1 VALLDPDRWRLLS
14 PLLDRMLDLSD
25 PEREA
30 WLEELRTTSP
40 DLAAQLSALLASDS
54 AAEAG
59 SFLVAAPQLTLTGVE
74 LGAYTI
80 ERPLGSGGMGSVWL
94 ARRTDGRFEGLAA
107 VKLLNLALVSSRGQA
122 RFRRE
127 GSVLARL
134 THPGIARLLDAGV
147 STGGQ
152 PYLVLEYVDGVPID
166 EYVEQH
172 HLSPD
177 ARIRLFMQVLDSVGS
192 AHANLVVHRDIKPS
206 NILVTND
213 GVVKLLDFGIAK
225 LIDPDTNER
234 AQLTAEGGR
243 ALTPDFAAPEQV
255 YGNVIT
261 TATDVY
267 ALGVLLYLLLSGH
280 HPRPM
285 TPENVRASFDT
296 PPKSLRSGDLDTILG
311 KALRRDASERYQTV
325 GAFADDLTRY
335 LRHEPVSARRASAA
349 YRIRKLVRRHRG
361 GVAVTALVCAA
372 LIGATVFSVRQ
383 MREAQRQ
390 RDSALEAKKRADA
403 QSDLQTLLM
412 SQVGDKPL
420 TMREILDRARVVLER
435 RYTTDPR
442 ILSTMLVQLS
452 ANYEKLGDSE
462 IRGTLLARAESIA
475 VASGNRE
482 QLAEIRCH
490 RADNERSTGEY
501 VAARRTL
508 RGADSLLREMPDP
521 DAEATCL
528 VALADLD
535 NEVGDG
541 EKGVPAMRRALFLL
555 DSLGEVGNLD
565 YDGLLATFAS
575 SLDRQ
580 GHHREADSVFLRAM
594 FLMDSAGSG
603 ETVDRS
609 IVEHD
614 YAVSLGN
621 LGETAESERLLRDVL
636 TRIARIDPAAHL
648 PSQPLIHYAQIAYD
662 NGKSDSAVKYFTILA
677 AQAVQEKNSYWQGR
691 SLFGLAESQLQGGEL
706 AAARETTARFRVIA
720 GNVKLT
726 NTDDHIVDARILDA
740 RFALR
745 AGDSAAAYALA
756 TSVLRE
762 RGYYDGKRRSTFL
775 AALMLASTAA
785 LGAHRVDSAL
795 ALAREARALARLDS
809 LADARSA
816 YVGEARLA
824 EGHALLAGGDTV
836 GARTS
841 LERGLVALRSGGGP
855 EHPSTRET
863 EALLSTMQRR

>member
-1 VALLDPDRWRLLS
+1 MALLNSDEWRQLS

-30 WLEELRTTSP
+30 WLAELRTSSP
-40 DLAAQLSALLASDS
+40 DIAAQLSALLASDS

-59 SFLVAAPQLTLTGVE
+59 AFLVAAPQLTLTGVE

-107 VKLLNLALVSSRGQA
+107 VKLLNLALVSPRGQA

-147 STGGQ
+147 TAGGQ

-172 HLSPD
+172 HLSPE

-192 AHANLVVHRDIKPS
+192 AHANLVVHRDLKPS

-225 LIDPDTNER
+225 LLDTDSTER
-234 AQLTAEGGR
+234 AQVTAEGGR

-255 YGNVIT
+255 YGQAIT

-285 TPENVRASFDT
+285 TSENVRASFDT

-311 KALRRDASERYQTV
+311 KALRKEASERYQTV

-335 LRHEPVSARRASAA
+335 LSYEPVSARRASAA
-349 YRIRKLVRRHRG
+349 YRIGKLVRRHRG

-372 LIGATVFSVRQ
+372 LIGSTVFSVRQ

-390 RDSALEAKKRADA
+390 RDSAIEAKKRADA
-403 QSDLQTLLM
+403 QSDLQSLLM

-420 TMREILDRARVVLER
+420 TMSEILDRARVTLER
-435 RYTTDPR
+435 TYTTDPR
-442 ILSTMLVQLS
+442 ILTTMLLQLS
-452 ANYEKLGDSE
+452 ENYEKLGDSE
-462 IRGTLLARAESIA
+462 IRGTLLARAESIS
-475 VASGNRE
+475 VASGNPE
-482 QLAEIRCH
+482 QLANIRCH
-490 RADNERSTGEY
+490 IADNERSKGEY
-501 VAARRTL
+501 DAARQRL
-508 RGADSLLREMPDP
+508 RSADSLLRVMPDV
-521 DAEATCL
+521 DAEALCL
-528 VALADLD
+528 WALAVLD

-541 EKGVPAMRRALFLL
+541 TKGVPAMRRAIVIF
-555 DSLGEVGNLD
+555 DSIGNVGNLD
-565 YDGLLATFAS
+565 YTAMLATFAG
-575 SLDRQ
+575 SLARQ
-580 GHHREADSVFLRAM
+580 QRHREADSVFLRAL
-594 FLMDSAGSG
+594 FLMDSAGNG
-603 ETVDRS
+603 GTVDRA

-614 YAVSLGN
+614 YALSLGD
-621 LGETAESERLLRDVL
+621 LGETAEAERLLWDVL
-636 TRIARIDPAAHL
+636 TRIARSDPAATI

-662 NGKSDSAVKYFTILA
+662 DGKSDSAAKYFKILS
-677 AQAVQEKNSYWQGR
+677 AQAVEEKNVYWQGR
-691 SLFGLAESQLQGGEL
+691 ALFGLAQSQLQAGEL
-706 AAARETTARFRVIA
+706 AAARETAARFRAIA
-720 GNVKLT
+720 NNDKLK

-740 RFALR
+740 RFALA
-745 AGDSAAAYALA
+745 AGDAAAAYAL
-756 TSVLRE
+756 TTTVLRE
-762 RGYYDGKRRSTFL
+762 RGYYGPKRRNTFW
-775 AALMLASTAA
+775 AAAMLASIAA
-785 LGAHRVDSAL
+785 LGAQQVDSAL
-795 ALAREARALARLDS
+795 SFAREARAIAMIDT

-824 EGHALLAGGDTV
+824 EGRALLARGDTA
-836 GARTS
+836 GGRTT
-841 LERGLVALRSGGGP
+841 LERGLVALRTGGGP
-855 EHPSTRET
+855 DHPSTRAT
-863 EALLSTMQRR
+863 LALLSSTQRR